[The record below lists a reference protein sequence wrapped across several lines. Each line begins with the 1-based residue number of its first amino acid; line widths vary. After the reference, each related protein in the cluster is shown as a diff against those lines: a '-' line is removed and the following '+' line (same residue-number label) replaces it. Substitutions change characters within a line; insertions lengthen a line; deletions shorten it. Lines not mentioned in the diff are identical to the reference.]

1 MSSAAKAPADTG
13 TAVAERPATPAL
25 QAEPVTIL
33 NIIERAAF
41 DKTVDADKVAKLL
54 EMGRQHEADLAKR
67 AYTKAML
74 KVKLEL
80 PIIDRRGLI
89 EIHEKGKPKTKENLT
104 QSTAFA
110 RWEDIDAAIT
120 PILNKHG
127 FALMFRTGNGPA
139 PDYRVI
145 VTGVLM
151 HEDGH
156 SEESSMALPLDTSGS
171 KNNVQA
177 AGSSTSYGKRYV
189 TTALLNIRTK
199 GEDDDGT
206 EGGNPGKITQD
217 QRDTIQGLIDKFDAD
232 VEKFCEY
239 LGVASL
245 ADIPHDRYGDAIAAL
260 NLKAT
265 QQGGGKS
272 QQQKAKA

>member
-1 MSSAAKAPADTG
+1 MN
-13 TAVAERPATPAL
+13 AVTPRTEQGQEVAL
-25 QAEPVTIL
+25 AQPSEPLTIL
-33 NIIERAAF
+33 GIVNRAAF
-41 DKTVDADKVAKLL
+41 DPSVDADKVKTLL
-54 EMGRQHEADLAKR
+54 EVARTFEMDKAKR

-80 PIIDRRGLI
+80 PIIDRKGQI
-89 EIHEKGKPKTKENLT
+89 QIHEKGKPKTDAHLI

-127 FALMFRTGNGPA
+127 FALMFRTGNE
-139 PDYRVI
+139 PDGRVT

-156 SEESSMALPLDTSGS
+156 SEESTMALPLDTSGS

-189 TTALLNIRTK
+189 ATALLNIRTK

-206 EGGNPGKITQD
+206 YAGEPGKITAD
-217 QRDTIQGLIDKFDAD
+217 QLETIRDMIDRFDAD
-232 VEKFCEY
+232 LELFCEY
-239 LGVASL
+239 MGVPAL
-245 ADIPHDRYGDAIAAL
+245 ADILAKDYEKAIRAL

-265 QQGGGKS
+265 KQGKNGGGK
-272 QQQKAKA
+272 

>member
-1 MSSAAKAPADTG
+1 MNAPAK
-13 TAVAERPATPAL
+13 TAEPSTALAERPEGGAPAAA
-25 QAEPVTIL
+25 QPVTIL

-41 DKTVDADKVAKLL
+41 DPNVDADKVAKLL
-54 EMGRQHEADLAKR
+54 EMARQHEADQAKR

-80 PIIDRRGLI
+80 PIIDRRGAI
-89 EIHEKGKPKTKENLT
+89 QIHEKGKPKTDDNLI

-127 FALMFRTGNGPA
+127 FTLTFRTGNGPA
-139 PDYRVI
+139 PEYRVI
-145 VTGVLM
+145 VTGVLA
-151 HEDGH
+151 HEEGH

-189 TTALLNIRTK
+189 TTSLLNIRTK

-206 EGGNPGKITQD
+206 EGDTPGKITDD
-217 QRDTIQGLIDKFDAD
+217 QMQTIRELIDRFDAD

-245 ADIPHDRYGDAIAAL
+245 ADIPHNRYGEAIAAL

-265 QQGGGKS
+265 QQGGGKG
-272 QQQKAKA
+272 QQQKARS